1 MRLMVD
7 FVSCVQ
13 RLSRGLLPAFQAGSH
28 LENQGDFIAR
38 TNRNNR
44 VVLFSTFDVVIRE
57 CFGRRTDS
65 AAESGLTDFTGTHAG
80 SGSNAHGCGRGFL
93 NALPDTIKKA

>member
-1 MRLMVD
+1 MILFPACSR
-7 FVSCVQ
+7 FRAGFFQ
-13 RLSRGLLPAFQAGSH
+13 RFKLEAI

-65 AAESGLTDFTGTHAG
+65 ATDPCLTDFT
-80 SGSNAHGCGRGFL
+80 
-93 NALPDTIKKA
+93 